1 MDKFYLLVD
10 IDGTLA
16 DCNERVAKFLA
27 DDKQDWN
34 SFYGAC
40 GEDKPIITVIAIVE
54 ALSKSYDIVL
64 CTGRRKSCDTATREW
79 LKKYA
84 PNIANCPIIYRKD
97 DDHRHDTIVKPEQLK
112 EWMVANNK
120 RKPFAIFE
128 DRNSMVEKW
137 RELGYTCLQV
147 ADGDF

>member
-1 MDKFYLLVD
+1 MDKYYILVD

-16 DCNERVAKFLA
+16 DCTERATKFLV
-27 DDKQDWN
+27 DNNQDWD

-40 GEDKPIITVIAIVE
+40 GEDKPITTVISIVE
-54 ALSKSYDIVL
+54 TLAKSYDIVM
-64 CTGRRKSCDTATREW
+64 CTGRRESCNKDTREW
-79 LKKYA
+79 LAKYA
-84 PNIANCPIIYRKD
+84 PRIANSPIIYRMD
-97 DDHRHDTIVKPEQLK
+97 GDHRHDTIVKPEQLNDFMK
-112 EWMVANNK
+112 SNNK
-120 RKPFAIFE
+120 SKPFAIFE